1 MSSLLQEVES
11 RLEELRLQD
20 QYRQLTVASG
30 LDFSSNDYL
39 GLSQDPAFRA
49 AILDRVS
56 RCSPLTSP
64 SSRLLAGNT
73 HSHLELEQRL
83 SRLKGSEAA
92 LLFPSG
98 YQANVGLLSTLI
110 KPGDRVL
117 SDRQNHASI
126 IDGLRLSRCQKVIFP
141 HLDTEAISEALS
153 TPHPK
158 GRTFLVTESL
168 FSMDGDIAPL
178 DVYTRMAKQWGA
190 HLIVD
195 DSHALGVFGKERGSG
210 LTEHFGI
217 EGSSA
222 AIVSTF
228 GKALGL
234 YGAFVA
240 APRSIIEYLVNTCRS
255 FIFSTAVPPLMLSAI
270 QAALDILEREP
281 ERRERVLLL
290 ANRLR
295 ERLQGKGIDTLDSAG
310 PIVPVIVGENQDA
323 VTAAQRLQDQG
334 LDVRAIRPPT
344 VDPGT
349 SRLRISVHANHRDED
364 VDRLGAAL
372 IEAVRPVLA
381 RSE

>member
-83 SRLKGSEAA
+83 CRLKGSEAA

-126 IDGLRLSRCQKVIFP
+126 IDGLRLSRCQKAIFP
-141 HLDTEAISEALS
+141 HLDTKAISEALS
-153 TPHPK
+153 IPHPQ

-178 DVYTRMAKQWGA
+178 DVYARMAKQWEA

-240 APRSIIEYLVNTCRS
+240 APRPIIEYLVNTCRS

-281 ERRERVLLL
+281 ERRERVLSL

-295 ERLQGKGIDTLDSAG
+295 RQLREHGLDTLKSAG
-310 PIVPVIVGENQDA
+310 PIVPVIVGQNQEA
-323 VTAAQRLQDQG
+323 VAAAQRLQDQG

-344 VDPGT
+344 VAPGT

-381 RSE
+381 RSK

>member
-1 MSSLLQEVES
+1 MSSLLQEVEL

-39 GLSQDPAFRA
+39 GLSQDPSFRA
-49 AILDRVS
+49 AILERVS
-56 RCSPLTSP
+56 RCTALTSP

-73 HSHLELEQRL
+73 PSHQELEERL
-83 SRLKGSEAA
+83 SQLKGSEAA
-92 LLFPSG
+92 LVFPSG

-110 KPGDRVL
+110 KPSDRVL
-117 SDRQNHASI
+117 SDKQNHASI

-141 HLDTEAISEALS
+141 HLDTGAISEALS
-153 TPHPK
+153 IPHPQ

-178 DVYTRMAKQWGA
+178 DVYARMAERGEA

-210 LTEHFGI
+210 LTERFGI
-217 EGSSA
+217 EGNAA

-240 APRSIIEYLVNTCRS
+240 APRPIIEYLVNTCRS
-255 FIFSTAVPPLMLSAI
+255 FIFSTAVSPLMLSAI
-270 QAALDILEREP
+270 QAGLDILEREP
-281 ERRERVLLL
+281 QRRERVRSL

-295 ERLQGKGIDTLDSAG
+295 EQLRGHGLDTLNSGG
-310 PIVPVIVGENQDA
+310 PIVPVIVGRNQEA
-323 VTAAQRLQDQG
+323 VAAARRLQDQG
-334 LDVRAIRPPT
+334 LDVRAIRPPA
-344 VDPGT
+344 VAPGT

-364 VDRLGAAL
+364 IDRLAAAV
-372 IEAVRPVLA
+372 IEAVRPMLA
-381 RSE
+381 KSE

>member
-1 MSSLLQEVES
+1 MSSLLQEVER
-11 RLEELRLQD
+11 RLKELRLQD
-20 QYRQLTVASG
+20 QYRQLEVLSG

-39 GLSQDPAFRA
+39 GLSQDPSFRA

-56 RCSPLTSP
+56 RSTPLTSP

-73 HSHLELEQRL
+73 PSHLELEERL

-92 LLFPSG
+92 LVFPSG

-110 KPGDRVL
+110 RPGDRVL

-141 HLDTEAISEALS
+141 HLDTEAISDTLS
-153 TPHPK
+153 IPYPQ

-178 DVYTRMAKQWGA
+178 DVYARMAEQRGA

-217 EGSSA
+217 EGRA
-222 AIVSTF
+222 TAIVSTF
-228 GKALGL
+228 GKSLGL

-240 APRSIIEYLVNTCRS
+240 APRPIIEYLVNTCRS

-270 QAALDILEREP
+270 QAALDLMEHEP
-281 ERRERVLLL
+281 QRRQRVRSL
-290 ANRLR
+290 ANHLR
-295 ERLQGKGIDTLDSAG
+295 QQLQEHGLDTLNSAG
-310 PIVPVIVGENQDA
+310 PIVPVIVGRNQETVA
-323 VTAAQRLQDQG
+323 AAQRLQEQG
-334 LDVRAIRPPT
+334 LDVHAIRPPS
-344 VDPGT
+344 VAPGT

-364 VDRLGAAL
+364 VDRLAVAVV
-372 IEAVRPVLA
+372 EAVHPML
-381 RSE
+381 SKSK

>member
-73 HSHLELEQRL
+73 HFHLELEQRL

-178 DVYTRMAKQWGA
+178 DVYARMAKQWGA

-234 YGAFVA
+234 YG
-240 APRSIIEYLVNTCRS
+240 Y
-255 FIFSTAVPPLMLSAI
+255 
-270 QAALDILEREP
+270 
-281 ERRERVLLL
+281 
-290 ANRLR
+290 
-295 ERLQGKGIDTLDSAG
+295 K
-310 PIVPVIVGENQDA
+310 
-323 VTAAQRLQDQG
+323 
-334 LDVRAIRPPT
+334 
-344 VDPGT
+344 
-349 SRLRISVHANHRDED
+349 
-364 VDRLGAAL
+364 
-372 IEAVRPVLA
+372 
-381 RSE
+381 

>member
-49 AILDRVS
+49 AILGRVS

-83 SRLKGSEAA
+83 RRLKGSEAA

-98 YQANVGLLSTLI
+98 YQANLGLLSTLI

-126 IDGLRLSRCQKVIFP
+126 IDGLRLSRCQKAIFP
-141 HLDTEAISEALS
+141 HLDTKAISEALS
-153 TPHPK
+153 IPHPQ

-178 DVYTRMAKQWGA
+178 DVYARMAKQWEA

-240 APRSIIEYLVNTCRS
+240 APRPIIEYLVNTCRS

-281 ERRERVLLL
+281 ERRERVLSL

-295 ERLQGKGIDTLDSAG
+295 RQLREHGLDTLKSAG
-310 PIVPVIVGENQDA
+310 PIVPVIVGQNQEA
-323 VTAAQRLQDQG
+323 VAAAQRLQDQG

-344 VDPGT
+344 VAPGT

-381 RSE
+381 RSK